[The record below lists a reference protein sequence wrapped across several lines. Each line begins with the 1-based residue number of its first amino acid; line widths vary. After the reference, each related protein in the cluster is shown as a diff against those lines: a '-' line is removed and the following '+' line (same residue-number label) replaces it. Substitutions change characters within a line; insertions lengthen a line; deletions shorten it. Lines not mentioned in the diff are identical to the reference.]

1 MRWQPAGLCQPELD
15 ARAADAP
22 DTITRG
28 MLLVGVTGVGFLN
41 AVSEKAYLAYHR
53 DGLSLAAL
61 NTFQV
66 SAIIWIGIVIAL
78 RDLWSVEQGVP
89 ASGRDKMVAGCALLM
104 ILIPVPA
111 LSSCAISLIGVYI
124 WMTAKDDTRTRSVG
138 ALLFAVTIPMLW
150 ARAIFAALSDTLL
163 AVDARLVAWVI
174 GTEPHANIV
183 PYPDGSGGMFFG
195 PGCSSFTNISLA
207 ILCTAIFAH
216 AFRKKWSREIWF
228 WAALSSLAVL
238 AVNVS
243 RISLIGF
250 YPDQYDLIHGSV
262 GATIFGWITIGLL
275 MAIGL
280 HGVGRVR
287 TA

>member
-1 MRWQPAGLCQPELD
+1 MRWQPAGLRQPELD

-28 MLLVGVTGVGFLN
+28 MLLAGVTGVGFLN

-53 DGLSLAAL
+53 DGLALAAL

-66 SAIIWIGIVIAL
+66 SAIIWIGIIIAL
-78 RDLWSVEQGVP
+78 HDLWSVEQGVP

-163 AVDARLVAWVI
+163 AVDARLVAWVV
-174 GTEPHANIV
+174 GTEPYRKHRTV
-183 PYPDGSGGMFFG
+183 SGWFGRYVLWTRMFVFHEHIARH
-195 PGCSSFTNISLA
+195 S
-207 ILCTAIFAH
+207 
-216 AFRKKWSREIWF
+216 
-228 WAALSSLAVL
+228 
-238 AVNVS
+238 
-243 RISLIGF
+243 
-250 YPDQYDLIHGSV
+250 
-262 GATIFGWITIGLL
+262 
-275 MAIGL
+275 L
-280 HGVGRVR
+280 HGYFCTRIPEKMVAGNMVLGGSFLPRCFGD
-287 TA
+287 